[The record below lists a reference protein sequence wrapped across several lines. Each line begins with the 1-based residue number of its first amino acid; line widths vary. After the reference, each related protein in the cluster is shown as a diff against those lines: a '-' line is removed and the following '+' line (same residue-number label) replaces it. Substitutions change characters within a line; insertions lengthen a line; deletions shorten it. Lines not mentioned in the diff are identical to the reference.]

1 MLLVQYTGKLEIYL
15 EMQTTTQVQIYV
27 TMVTVATRMEETVSS
42 SYLQRGVN
50 SKALIQCDKETGYI
64 I

>member
-1 MLLVQYTGKLEIYL
+1 
-15 EMQTTTQVQIYV
+15 MQTTQVQIYV

-50 SKALIQCDKETGYI
+50 SKAFQCDNETGYI
-64 I
+64 M